1 MKLEEK
7 ELRELIKKQNNELA
21 EGLEI
26 AFSYKE
32 ALLNN
37 EDISEEE
44 INGNIEQIMQSSTIL
59 NNIFE
64 SNIGVTPEDK
74 EILSLGINMMKQA
87 EEFAEEIA
95 DLFSNR
101 KKAKDQEMLN
111 SIENYFDDKHK
122 TIEENKAKDQGKL
135 YVVTC
140 DEYEETID
148 RQVLDLRVL
157 SILENRT
164 DDQSAEYLRRYK
176 STSQRMEIKTIK
188 EILRQG
194 GYELEEIIS
203 N

>member
-59 NNIFE
+59 NNVFE

-87 EEFAEEIA
+87 KEFAEELA
-95 DLFSNR
+95 DLFNNH
-101 KKAKDQEMLN
+101 KKVKDQEILKY
-111 SIENYFDDKHK
+111 IEKHFDDKNK
-122 TIEENKAKDQGKL
+122 AIDENKAKDADKL
-135 YVVTC
+135 YVVKC
-140 DEYEETID
+140 DEYE
-148 RQVLDLRVL
+148 
-157 SILENRT
+157 
-164 DDQSAEYLRRYK
+164 
-176 STSQRMEIKTIK
+176 
-188 EILRQG
+188 
-194 GYELEEIIS
+194 
-203 N
+203 

>member
-59 NNIFE
+59 NNVFE

-111 SIENYFDDKHK
+111 SIENYFDDKNK
-122 TIEENKAKDQGKL
+122 AIDENKAKDADKL
-135 YVVTC
+135 YVVKC
-140 DEYEETID
+140 DEYE
-148 RQVLDLRVL
+148 
-157 SILENRT
+157 
-164 DDQSAEYLRRYK
+164 
-176 STSQRMEIKTIK
+176 
-188 EILRQG
+188 
-194 GYELEEIIS
+194 
-203 N
+203 